1 MRSLDSAVVPPKCA
15 GKTLTKP
22 VMAAVEAAL
31 QQRFGS
37 HAGWAHNALFISEL
51 ASHRHHL
58 PPHLQPPGR
67 GQAGAAA
74 RSASAPA
81 ALLSEAAADQ
91 GALERPVGEA
101 LVDAATRGAAAADGG
116 GGAAV
121 QAGRQGR
128 RAARPRQE
136 AGAAPEAARPPAL
149 KRRKRSAPASAAA
162 PAAAE
167 AAQLAGLPVGVPQES
182 PARDAALG
190 LHTPATCAAEPVV
203 DTLSAQTMQCGVIRA
218 EPLKQVLISAVRSG
232 QGPMT
237 EWRRRKTQP
246 AGVRALCLD

>member
-1 MRSLDSAVVPPKCA
+1 
-15 GKTLTKP
+15 
-22 VMAAVEAAL
+22 MAAVEAAL

-51 ASHRHHL
+51 ASQRHHL
-58 PPHLQPPGR
+58 PLHLQPQGR
-67 GQAGAAA
+67 GQARAAA

-121 QAGRQGR
+121 QASRQGR

-136 AGAAPEAARPPAL
+136 AGAAPKAARPAL
-149 KRRKRSAPASAAA
+149 KRRKRLAPASAAA

-167 AAQLAGLPVGVPQES
+167 AAQLAGLPVEDPQES

-190 LHTPATCAAEPVV
+190 LHTPATCAAEPIV

-218 EPLKQVLISAVRSG
+218 EPLKQVLIRAVRSG

-237 EWRRRKTQP
+237 EWRRRKAQP